1 MSMTLDQA
9 FAYTARQGES
19 ESRGPLNHGERIEWK
34 EAEKT
39 IVDAGFCFYC
49 SLDGRR
55 ERLGEQHPGN
65 QEEYAGRECTCCEEF
80 AVCGD
85 QPGYETADCEC
96 VSDGDPGL

>member
-9 FAYTARQGES
+9 FAFTAKQGES
-19 ESRGPLNHGERIEWK
+19 EVSGPLNPAERIEWE

-49 SLDGRR
+49 SFDGRR
-55 ERLGEQHPGN
+55 ERLGEQQPGN
-65 QEEYAGRECTCCEEF
+65 QEEYAGRECTCCDEF

-85 QPGYETADCEC
+85 QPEYETADYEC
-96 VSDGDPGL
+96 VSDADPGL

>member
-9 FAYTARQGES
+9 FAYTARQAES
-19 ESRGPLNHGERIEWK
+19 ESRGPLNHAERIEWR

-49 SLDGRR
+49 SLDDRR
-55 ERLGEQHPGN
+55 ERLGEQQPGN